1 MVIII
6 AFFMVI
12 IVIFHQGNHGNHCH
26 HCHHSH
32 HENLVAVRGLR
43 RRPGDPE
50 VLAQPCQEGKD
61 RHDCEE
67 GEGAAHQQG
76 QGIQARPGL
85 VLSSYNVSLMHYD

>member
-1 MVIII
+1 
-6 AFFMVI
+6 MVI
-12 IVIFHQGNHGNHCH
+12 IVIIVIFD
-26 HCHHSH
+26 HSH

-61 RHDCEE
+61 CHDGEE

-76 QGIQARPGL
+76 QGIQARPGV
-85 VLSSYNVSLMHYD
+85 VLSGYNVSLMHYD